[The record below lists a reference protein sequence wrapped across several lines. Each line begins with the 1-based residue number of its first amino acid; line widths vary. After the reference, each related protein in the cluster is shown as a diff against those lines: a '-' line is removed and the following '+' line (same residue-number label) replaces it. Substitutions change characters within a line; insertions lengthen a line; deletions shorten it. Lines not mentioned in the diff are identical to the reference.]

1 VEWFD
6 NWALSLAVFL
16 PLVGAVVIAVLPGAR
31 RNAAQPANTAA
42 AEAAEVTAR
51 RGQNPLLTAALVF
64 TGLPLLVGIGM
75 LARFD
80 YSAGRTMQFEVKR
93 SWIASI
99 GAGYHVGV
107 DGIALPLLVLSL
119 LLSFLCVV
127 YSTRILPEPR
137 NPRAFLVL
145 LLALETGMN
154 GTFAALDLILFFV
167 FWELVLIPMYFI
179 IAVWGGPRRDYASVK
194 FILYTLIGSVIMLLG
209 FLALWFRS
217 GPDAASRTFDMLALQ
232 GMGAA
237 RFGGTFGII
246 VFLAVGIG
254 FAVKVPMWPLHTWLP
269 DAHTEAPTVGSVL
282 LAGVLLKMGTYAFVR
297 IGLPILPEAARWWAP
312 TIGVLGAIAIIYG
325 SLCCLAQR
333 DVKRLIAYS
342 SVGHMGF
349 VMLGIST
356 LTPIGINAAVFGMV
370 AHGVITG
377 MLFFLAGSIH
387 ERYHTRDIVEL
398 GGGMAKSMPRLA
410 GIFTLACIASLGLP
424 GLAGFWGEI
433 LALLAAWN
441 PAAGLDLGLFRT
453 LAVVGLIGTLLTA
466 GYFLWLLQRVTL
478 GRPHERWSGRA
489 LGDVAAVEY
498 SAWTPLILLI
508 VALGFLPR
516 MILGVTNPA
525 VVGWFADLFK

>member
-6 NWALSLAVFL
+6 SSALSLAVFL
-16 PLVGAVVIAVLPGAR
+16 PLVGAILIVLLPAGASR
-31 RNAAQPANTAA
+31 ITA
-42 AEAAEVTAR
+42 
-51 RGQNPLLTAALVF
+51 LLF
-64 TGLPLLVGIGM
+64 TLAPLLVGIGM
-75 LARFD
+75 LATFD
-80 YSAGRTMQFEVKR
+80 YSAGKTMQFEVKR
-93 SWIASI
+93 SWIASV
-99 GAGYHVGV
+99 GAGYHLGV

-119 LLSFLCVV
+119 LLTFLCVV
-127 YSTRILPEPR
+127 YSTRVMPDPQS
-137 NPRAFLVL
+137 PRAFLAL

-154 GTFAALDLILFFV
+154 GTFSALDLILFFV
-167 FWELVLIPMYFI
+167 FWELVLLPMYFL
-179 IAVWGGPRRDYASVK
+179 IAVWGGPRRSYASFK

-209 FLALWFRS
+209 FLALWYRS
-217 GPDAASRTFDMLALQ
+217 GPDIASRTFDMLALQ
-232 GMGAA
+232 DVSAA
-237 RFGGTFGII
+237 RFGGTFGTIA
-246 VFLAVGIG
+246 FAAMGIG

-282 LAGVLLKMGTYAFVR
+282 LAGVLLKMGTYGFVR
-297 IGLPILPEAARWWAP
+297 IGISILPEAARTWAP
-312 TIGVLGAIAIIYG
+312 TIGILAGIAIIYG

-349 VMLGIST
+349 VMLGVAT
-356 LTPIGINAAVFGMV
+356 LTTVGINAAVFGMV

-398 GGGMAKSMPRLA
+398 GGGMAKAMPRLA

-441 PAAGLDLGLFRT
+441 PAPGLDVGLFRT
-453 LAVVGLIGTLLTA
+453 LSVVGLIGTLLTA
-466 GYFLWLLQRVTL
+466 GYFLWLLQRVNL
-478 GRPHERWSGRA
+478 GRLPDRWSGRP

-498 SAWTPLILLI
+498 SAWIPLILLI

-516 MILGVTNPA
+516 MVLGVTNPA
-525 VVGWFADLFK
+525 VVGWFADLFR

>member
-1 VEWFD
+1 MEWFD
-6 NWALSLAVFL
+6 SSALSLAVFL
-16 PLVGAVVIAVLPGAR
+16 PVVGAIAIALLPAR
-31 RNAAQPANTAA
+31 ASKGVALA
-42 AEAAEVTAR
+42 
-51 RGQNPLLTAALVF
+51 LTF
-64 TGLPLLVGIGM
+64 LPLLVGVGM

-80 YSAGRTMQFEVKR
+80 YGAGKVMQFEVQR

-99 GAGYHVGV
+99 GAGYHLGV

-119 LLSFLCVV
+119 LLTFLCVV
-127 YSTRILPEPR
+127 YSTRILPEPY
-137 NPRAFLVL
+137 NPKAFLAL

-154 GTFAALDLILFFV
+154 GTFGALDLILFFV
-167 FWELVLIPMYFI
+167 FWELVLIPMYFL
-179 IAVWGGPRRDYASVK
+179 IAVWGGPRRDYASFK

-209 FLALWFRS
+209 FLALWFKS
-217 GPDAASRTFDMLALQ
+217 GPDAAGRTFDMLALQ

-237 RFGGTFGII
+237 RFGGTFGTI
-246 VFLAVGIG
+246 VFAAMGIG

-282 LAGVLLKMGTYAFVR
+282 LAGILLKMGTYAFVR
-297 IGLPILPEAARWWAP
+297 IGISILPEAARTWAP
-312 TIGVLGAIAIIYG
+312 TIGILGGIAIIYG

-342 SVGHMGF
+342 SVGHMGY
-349 VMLGIST
+349 VMLGIAT
-356 LTPIGINAAVFGMV
+356 LTTLGINAAVFGMV

-387 ERYHTRDIVEL
+387 ERYHTRDVVEL
-398 GGGMAKSMPRLA
+398 GGMAKSMPRLA

-433 LALLAAWN
+433 LAVLAAWN
-441 PAAGLDLGLFRT
+441 PAAGLDVGLFRT

-466 GYFLWLLQRVTL
+466 GYFLWLLQRVNL
-478 GRPHERWSGRA
+478 GRVPARWRSRA
-489 LGDVAAVEY
+489 LGDVAAIEY
-498 SAWTPLILLI
+498 GAWTPLILLT

-516 MILGVTNPA
+516 MILGVTNSA